1 MGLVVLGPVSN
12 KTCTQWNRLRFSIC
26 ATEQMLSMQE
36 IQLASAM
43 DAWLLHREV
52 IFGQLVNHQKL
63 SNLKGTV
70 VPLHAFIIPFIPITA
85 WLWWSVG
92 LGNCIYEPPS
102 KTWSLPKKKQKPP
115 PSFLLLCLV
124 VCFLLGV
131 GYMYCGQ
138 MIVGR
143 SSRDCF
149 FRRSETYLI
158 ISHQPTIPST
168 GTLTTTVAS

>member
-63 SNLKGTV
+63 SNLKSTV

-102 KTWSLPKKKQKPP
+102 KTWSLPKKNRNPRP
-115 PSFLLLCLV
+115 ASYYYVLLYVFCLV
-124 VCFLLGV
+124 WATCT
-131 GYMYCGQ
+131 
-138 MIVGR
+138 VGR
-143 SSRDCF
+143 WLLADPAGIASSGEARHISSSATN
-149 FRRSETYLI
+149 RRYPVPV
-158 ISHQPTIPST
+158 H
-168 GTLTTTVAS
+168 